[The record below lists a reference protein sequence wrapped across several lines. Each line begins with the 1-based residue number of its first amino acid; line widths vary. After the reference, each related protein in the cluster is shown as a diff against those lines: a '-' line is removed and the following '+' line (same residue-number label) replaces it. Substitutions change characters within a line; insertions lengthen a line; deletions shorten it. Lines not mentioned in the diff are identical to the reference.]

1 MKVVHNS
8 QKEAASASELLEK
21 AKTLEQEREPVRA
34 AELYEKLV
42 KSDPGNEFLYD
53 RLMIIYRKEKE
64 YKKELAVIKAGI
76 KKFEEIHQSFIKL
89 TPSKRITDLSK
100 KLLKATG
107 LADKKGRPLHDREP
121 IARWKKRKEVVE
133 KKIK

>member
-1 MKVVHNS
+1 MRVVHNS
-8 QKEAASASELLEK
+8 LKDTQSDRELLER
-21 AKTLEQEREPVRA
+21 AKELEQDKELVHA
-34 AELYEKLV
+34 AELYEKLI
-42 KSDPGNEFLYD
+42 KKDPANELLYD

-64 YKKELAVIKAGI
+64 YKKELAVINAGI
-76 KKFEEIHQSFIKL
+76 KKFEELHQSFIRL

-121 IARWKKRKEVVE
+121 IARWRKRKAVVE

>member
-8 QKEAASASELLEK
+8 RKDPLSARELLER
-21 AKTLEQEREPVRA
+21 AKELEQENEPAQA
-34 AELYEKLV
+34 AELYEKV
-42 KSDPGNEFLYD
+42 IKSDPKNEFVYD

-64 YKKELAVIKAGI
+64 YKKELAIIKAGI
-76 KKFEEIHQSFIKL
+76 KKFEEIHQSYIKL

-121 IARWKKRKEVVE
+121 IARWRKRKEVVE

>member
-8 QKEAASASELLEK
+8 SKEPQSARDLLEK
-21 AKTLEQEREPVRA
+21 AKEFEQQNEPVQA
-34 AELYEKLV
+34 AELYEKLI
-42 KSDPGNEFLYD
+42 KTDPSNEFAYD

-76 KKFEEIHQSFIKL
+76 KKFEEIHQSFTKL

-107 LADKKGRPLHDREP
+107 LADKKGRPLHNREP
-121 IARWKKRKEVVE
+121 VARWRKRKEVVE